1 MNHNFYMNKCL
12 ELALKGKG
20 NVAPNPMVGSVI
32 VHKDEIIGEGYHKEY
47 GKAHAEVNAIS
58 SVKNKNLLK
67 ESVLYVNLEP
77 CSHYGKTP
85 PCSDLIIENKIPHVV
100 IGAIDDHEKVSGKGV
115 EKLKKAGVKVEI
127 NILKDQCIDLNK
139 RFYKFHNKGI
149 PYVIL
154 KWAESADGFISRSFE
169 DIQNGKS
176 NWITGEESKKYV
188 HQQRGTEQAILVGKN
203 TVINDNPSLTTR
215 LVEGKNPLRIILS
228 NIPLENDALTVL
240 SDEMPTINFNSQL
253 NKVKGNK
260 EWISFDGDILSVL
273 KELRKRDI
281 QSLIVEGGTQTIN
294 QFIASNLWDEAYNF
308 VGEVAFETGIKAPQL
323 NAKILFTNKIGND
336 TLKVFINK

>member
-115 EKLKKAGVKVEI
+115 EKLKKAGIKVEI

-188 HQQRGTEQAILVGKN
+188 HQQRATEQAILVGKN
-203 TVINDNPSLTTR
+203 TVMNDNPSLTTR

-240 SDEMPTINFNSQL
+240 SDEIPTINFNSQL

>member
-1 MNHNFYMNKCL
+1 MNKCL

-203 TVINDNPSLTTR
+203 TVMNDNPSLTTR

-228 NIPLENDALTVL
+228 NIPLQNDALTAL

-253 NKVKGNK
+253 TKVKGNK

>member
-47 GKAHAEVNAIS
+47 GKAHAEVNAIG

-188 HQQRGTEQAILVGKN
+188 HQQRATEQAILVGKN

-228 NIPLENDALTVL
+228 NIPLENDTLTVL
-240 SDEMPTINFNSQL
+240 SDEMPTINFNSYL

-260 EWISFDGDILSVL
+260 EWISFNGDILSVL

>member
-1 MNHNFYMNKCL
+1 MNKCL